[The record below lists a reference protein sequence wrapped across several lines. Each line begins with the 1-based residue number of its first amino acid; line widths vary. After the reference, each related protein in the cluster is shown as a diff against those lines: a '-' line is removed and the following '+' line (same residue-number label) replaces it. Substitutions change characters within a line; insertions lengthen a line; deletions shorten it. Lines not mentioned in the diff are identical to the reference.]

1 VSGRKPFDILFQDN
15 HLLAVAK
22 PAGVPVQGDESGDL
36 SLLEMVR
43 EHRKSAENKPG
54 NVFVGLVHRLDR
66 AVSGVVVFAKTS
78 KAASRLS
85 EQFRNR
91 TVEKTY
97 LAAVEIKKPLREHSG
112 TWRHHLLKD
121 ERSNLVRIVGEGKGL
136 EAMTDWKLL
145 DAKNETALLELRPM
159 TGRPH
164 QLRVQCSAAGL
175 PIVGDKRYG
184 AKTLFPDGIALHA
197 KSLEFDHPTTKV
209 RIKVGC
215 AMPEDWREVAIDVHK
230 GCKR

>member
-1 VSGRKPFDILFQDN
+1 MSGRKPLDILFQDN

-85 EQFRNR
+85 EQFRSR

-97 LAAVEIKKPLREHSG
+97 LAAVEIQKPLRVHSG

-121 ERSNLVRIVGEGKGL
+121 ERTNVVRIVGEGLGL
-136 EAMTDWKLL
+136 EAVTDWKLL
-145 DAKNETALLELRPM
+145 DAKKVTALLELRPK

-184 AKTLFPDGIALHA
+184 AKTLFPGGIALHA
-197 KSLEFDHPTTKV
+197 AALEFDHPTTKE
-209 RIKVGC
+209 RMKVEC
-215 AMPEDWREVAIDVHK
+215 AVPAGWHRFAK
-230 GCKR
+230 LLRSP